1 MTKAITRLP
10 SAIAYRCELFMA
22 LELRE
27 NEKHVREKGCVC
39 GLKIDVHQMC
49 VRHELS
55 LAWFE

>member
-55 LAWFE
+55 LA